1 MTANYA
7 RFMQFPKLIIVRL
20 RAYEPRITD
29 LNIKSPDDN
38 TTNGDLDD
46 ISPVQLK
53 RLLKT
58 VLFV

>member
-1 MTANYA
+1 
-7 RFMQFPKLIIVRL
+7 MQFPKLIIVRL

-38 TTNGDLDD
+38 ATNGDLDD
-46 ISPVQLK
+46 ISLVQLK